1 MFKKVLVANRGL
13 VAVRIIDTCHDMGI
27 STVALYDR
35 SDRGSLHVRLSDQC
49 VELDS
54 SLGYLDG
61 ALIVRIAREL
71 NAEAI
76 HPGYGFLSERSDFIR
91 TCEENGIVFIG
102 PPSAVVR
109 RCLDRT
115 AVLSMVAESGI
126 AVLPH
131 SQSSFDA
138 FETQGLRSAADK
150 LGFPLFLKS
159 CSGGRG
165 LAMRLIGSAEEL
177 VAATEQVT
185 KHSLLLFGGGRVY
198 LEKALLPSRLV
209 EVQLL
214 GDATGDI
221 VHLGTRDGSMQRRGV
236 KLLAEAPAPLLS
248 LQQQEAICEDA
259 IRIGRLL
266 GYVNAGTVQF
276 LLDEH
281 GKHFFSE
288 IKCRLQVEHA
298 VTELVTHLDIV
309 KEQLEI
315 AAGGGLGFNQE
326 DVRIN
331 GCALQCRINAVD
343 PLNDYLPSPGKLRT
357 FRMPGGPYVRVD
369 KYGYAGCEVPVLYD
383 SLLANISVWGRDR
396 QECIQRMSRSLTHTA
411 INGVHTNIV
420 LHKSILDSEEF
431 GRGEFSTDCLEH
443 KSFIPCMPESDLRDL
458 ACAAAIAFTLRNQG
472 LNPVIPDRFKEGWH
486 QSDRIFQ

>member
-54 SLGYLDG
+54 SLGYLDR

-71 NAEAI
+71 GAEAI

-91 TCEENGIVFIG
+91 LCEENGIVFIG
-102 PPSAVVR
+102 PSSAIVR

-115 AVLSMVAESGI
+115 AVLSMVAATGI
-126 AVLPH
+126 SVVPH
-131 SQSSFDA
+131 SDGSFDSSELDA
-138 FETQGLRSAADK
+138 LRSAAEK
-150 LGFPLFLKS
+150 LGFPFFLKS
-159 CSGGRG
+159 CAGGRG
-165 LAMRLIGSAEEL
+165 RAMRLVGSAEEL
-177 VAATEQVT
+177 LSATDQVN
-185 KHSLLLFGGGRVY
+185 KRASLLFGGGRVY
-198 LEKALLPSRLV
+198 LEKAILPSRLV

-214 GDATGDI
+214 GDSAGDI

-236 KLLAEAPAPLLS
+236 KLIAEAPAPFLS
-248 LQQQEAICEDA
+248 LQKQDLICQDA
-259 IRIGRLL
+259 IKIGRLL
-266 GYVNAGTVQF
+266 GYVNAGTAQF
-276 LLDEH
+276 ILDEH
-281 GKHFFSE
+281 GNHYFSE

-309 KEQLEI
+309 REQLEI
-315 AAGGGLGFNQE
+315 AAGGALGFDQD
-326 DVRIN
+326 DVRVN

-343 PLNDYLPSPGKLRT
+343 PLNDYLPSPGKLRS
-357 FRMPGGPYVRVD
+357 FRMPGGPHVRVD
-369 KYGYAGCEVPVLYD
+369 RYGYAGCQVPVLYD
-383 SLLANISVWGRDR
+383 SLLANISVWGRSR
-396 QECIQRMSRSLTHTA
+396 QECIQRMSRSLIHTA

-458 ACAAAIAFTLRNQG
+458 ACAAAIAFALRNQRMS
-472 LNPVIPDRFKEGWH
+472 PVVPDRFREGWH
-486 QSDRIFQ
+486 TSDRILH